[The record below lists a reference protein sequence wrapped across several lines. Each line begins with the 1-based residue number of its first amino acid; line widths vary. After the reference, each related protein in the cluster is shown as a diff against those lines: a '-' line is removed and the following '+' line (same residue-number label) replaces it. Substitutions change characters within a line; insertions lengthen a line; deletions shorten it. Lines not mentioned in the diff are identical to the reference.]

1 MYLETTILDVSDAGS
16 DHARVTK
23 KTFAALTEPGPQTP
37 RLRTENPACA
47 HIQPVLDTA
56 RNVRSVKALATAFR
70 ALEPEIAWSARADRK
85 TGDPNFPN
93 AHATGMIIGDGGL
106 EARQDLRMGASLLA
120 PQHVL
125 PKPPTPARRSLYRAY
140 ARTLAARSGPLAGA
154 WHWWTGL

>member
-1 MYLETTILDVSDAGS
+1 MAERSPTLQAFLDVLETTILDVSDAGS

-37 RLRTENPACA
+37 RLRTENPACT

-85 TGDPNFPN
+85 TDTHGSGN
-93 AHATGMIIGDGGL
+93 
-106 EARQDLRMGASLLA
+106 
-120 PQHVL
+120 V
-125 PKPPTPARRSLYRAY
+125 RR
-140 ARTLAARSGPLAGA
+140 
-154 WHWWTGL
+154 